1 MHHLAIDFLDFVLLS
16 NFCVV
21 PLTIGCL
28 FSSLLILLDPIDAAS
43 SNISPLLCSTTLFIK
58 SIRFE
63 DR

>member
-1 MHHLAIDFLDFVLLS
+1 MLHLAIDLLDFVLLS
-16 NFCVV
+16 NFYVV

-28 FSSLLILLDPIDAAS
+28 FSSLLILLDPIDALS